1 MALVAKHE
9 NGTTWR
15 FAAGGNAKRG
25 DDHARYQQANAARN
39 YCRKNKIYGRVQISD
54 ELGGVP
60 FFIVVGEDCSLKIE
74 A

>member
-15 FAAGGNAKRG
+15 FAAGGNPKRG
-25 DDHARYQQANAARN
+25 VDHIRYQQANAARN
-39 YCRKNKIYGRVQISD
+39 YCRKNKLYGRVQISD
-54 ELGGVP
+54 EIGETT
-60 FFIVVGEDCSLKIE
+60 FFIVVGDDCTLTIE